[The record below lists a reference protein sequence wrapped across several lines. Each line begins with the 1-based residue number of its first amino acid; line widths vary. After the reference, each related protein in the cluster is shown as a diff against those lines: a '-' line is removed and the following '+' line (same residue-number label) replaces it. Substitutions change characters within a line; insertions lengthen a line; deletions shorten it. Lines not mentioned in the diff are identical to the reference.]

1 MRALARTGGTPA
13 LRAGAGRSPL
23 VARSIRPPL
32 FAPAGIIPVAH
43 VASAV
48 GHIRPLAPRG
58 GGQTPG
64 KREIARAV
72 GRDDVFGQ
80 HDFAGRLGRSHAKG
94 GRLGLDAGGIGKA
107 ALRHLE
113 GAALGAR
120 GVDKAVVALRLDF
133 DIDGG
138 GSKRD
143 AGEGTSASTT
153 RAAAT
158 TRASATIAGESV
170 STWGLPPGTTEMR
183 GRSG

>member
-1 MRALARTGGTPA
+1 MRALTRTGGTPA

-23 VARSIRPPL
+23 AARSIRPPL

-58 GGQTPG
+58 GGQTLG

-94 GRLGLDAGGIGKA
+94 GRLGFDAGGIGKA

-133 DIDGG
+133 AAV
-138 GSKRD
+138 SAMRAK
-143 AGEGTSASTT
+143 ATSASTT

-158 TRASATIAGESV
+158 TRASVTIAGESV
-170 STWGLPPGTTEMR
+170 ST
-183 GRSG
+183 